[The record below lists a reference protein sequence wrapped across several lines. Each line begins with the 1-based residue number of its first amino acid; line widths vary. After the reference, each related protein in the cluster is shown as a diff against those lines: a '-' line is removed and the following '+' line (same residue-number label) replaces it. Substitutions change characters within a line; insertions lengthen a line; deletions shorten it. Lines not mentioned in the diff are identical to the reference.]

1 MSVTAGSHAS
11 RAAVKLM
18 TRATRANLQHALAR
32 SAVALPIYHQSS
44 NANVRSP
51 IRRLLPKIDS
61 HTLLQRSQDVAAS
74 RTSSPVMYNS
84 FNRIQ
89 NVFGFFTTVACVFG
103 AFIAATDLF
112 SPRDPSGVITPQNIQ
127 VVKGRPHYYSSKKE
141 EYAIIRFSLDADLSS
156 LFTWNTKN
164 LFVYVTADWPGPD
177 NTTNSAVIWDSI
189 ITNPSADH
197 LLNVGPHTL
206 KKMRKLS
213 AGKSIDPSRGK
224 LKLKNQKP
232 KYQITHPS
240 GKIAETADVTLKLHY
255 NVQPWVGL
263 LTWNLP
269 KDLFLWKTLGGG
281 ESDKIALPALK
292 TKDSKDSKSN
302 SKSKAKKARA

>member
-1 MSVTAGSHAS
+1 MF
-11 RAAVKLM
+11 
-18 TRATRANLQHALAR
+18 
-32 SAVALPIYHQSS
+32 
-44 NANVRSP
+44 
-51 IRRLLPKIDS
+51 
-61 HTLLQRSQDVAAS
+61 
-74 RTSSPVMYNS
+74 NS

-112 SPRDPSGVITPQNIQ
+112 SAREPSGIITPDKIQ
-127 VVKGRPHYYSSKKE
+127 VGQQDNPQLTMANAHAHSVKGRPHYYSTKKE
-141 EYAIIRFSLDADLSS
+141 EYAVIRFSLDADLSS

-197 LLNVGPHTL
+197 LLNIGPATL
-206 KKMRKLS
+206 KKLRKSS

-240 GKIAETADVTLKLHY
+240 GKIAQTQDVTLKLHY

-263 LTWNLP
+263 LTWNMP
-269 KDLFLWKTLGGG
+269 KDLFLWKTMSGGQ
-281 ESDKIALPALK
+281 SKKVALPALK
-292 TKDSKDSKSN
+292 VKESKDTNTKTST
-302 SKSKAKKARA
+302 KAKKAKA

>member
-1 MSVTAGSHAS
+1 
-11 RAAVKLM
+11 
-18 TRATRANLQHALAR
+18 
-32 SAVALPIYHQSS
+32 
-44 NANVRSP
+44 
-51 IRRLLPKIDS
+51 
-61 HTLLQRSQDVAAS
+61 
-74 RTSSPVMYNS
+74 MYNS

-112 SPRDPSGVITPQNIQ
+112 SPRNPSGVITPDSLQ

-141 EYAIIRFSLDADLSS
+141 EYAIIRFSLEADLSS

-164 LFVYVTADWPGPD
+164 LFVYVTADWPSGAGD
-177 NTTNSAVIWDSI
+177 NSTNSAVIWDSI

-197 LLNVGPHTL
+197 LLNIGPATL
-206 KKMRKLS
+206 KKLRKSS

-240 GKIAETADVTLKLHY
+240 GKIAQTEDVTLKLHY

-263 LTWNLP
+263 LTWNIP
-269 KDLFLWKTLGGG
+269 RDIFLWKPLSGG
-281 ESDKIALPALK
+281 ESKKIALPALK
-292 TKDSKDSKSN
+292 VKETKDT
-302 SKSKAKKARA
+302 KSKTKPKTKANKAKA